1 MPKQTRVPMVWM
13 CGVKGFCVKIILPL
27 DLTPAEHHRVKT
39 FLDTI
44 EPVDPSEG
52 AKFAVSDPNT
62 MPEITL

>member
-1 MPKQTRVPMVWM
+1 MPKPERVPMVWM

-44 EPVDPSEG
+44 TPQDPSEAAKYAVVDPSINVGIAE
-52 AKFAVSDPNT
+52 
-62 MPEITL
+62 